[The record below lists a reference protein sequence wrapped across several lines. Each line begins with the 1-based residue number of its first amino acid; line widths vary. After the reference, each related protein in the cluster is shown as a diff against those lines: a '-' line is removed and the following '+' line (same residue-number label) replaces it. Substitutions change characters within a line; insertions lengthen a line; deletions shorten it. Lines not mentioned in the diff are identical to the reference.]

1 MTAEVTPTIPQESPT
16 DRLERLAAELEASSD
31 VRDPRSRRILA
42 RTLAEQIERHRVIT
56 ERDLRGELS
65 PEVGRTVPAVAR
77 QIRDLARE
85 LGVTERK
92 RASGGLSGGF
102 MGGEATD
109 GGLAPSASPG
119 GPSARAKPASRG
131 PVAKKKRGRPRK
143 SARVPERAADLGE
156 DEDDGGDEG

>member
-1 MTAEVTPTIPQESPT
+1 MTPETAPKAPPKSTPIDLSAEVSA
-16 DRLERLAAELEASSD
+16 LAADLAEASD
-31 VRDPRSRRILA
+31 VRDPKARAHLA
-42 RTLAEQIERHRVIT
+42 HTLAEQMIRHRLIT

-102 MGGEATD
+102 MGGEGPEAPAT
-109 GGLAPSASPG
+109 ASASPG
-119 GPSARAKPASRG
+119 GPSARAKGPA
-131 PVAKKKRGRPRK
+131 PKKRGRPRK
-143 SARVPERAADLGE
+143 SARLEPVDPVGDDE
-156 DEDDGGDEG
+156 DEDKG